1 MFSPYFNIKISNNL
15 GIAWVQQLNLIYS
28 STHVLYPVT
37 FNTIFA
43 IANTSIYGSNSAS
56 NESCRASTSRAG
68 VIKNVTSES
77 FTPFEGCQGYY
88 IIIGI

>member
-1 MFSPYFNIKISNNL
+1 M
-15 GIAWVQQLNLIYS
+15 IAWIQQLNLIYS
-28 STHVLYPVT
+28 STQVLYPVT
-37 FNTIFA
+37 FNTVFA
-43 IANTSIYGSNSAS
+43 IANTSIYGSNSVN
-56 NESCRASTSRAG
+56 NESNRGATSKAG

>member
-1 MFSPYFNIKISNNL
+1 MSFNLFSNNL
-15 GIAWVQQLNLIYS
+15 GIAWVQQLNLIHS
-28 STHVLYPVT
+28 PTQVLYPVT
-37 FNTIFA
+37 FNTVFA
-43 IANTSIYGSNSAS
+43 IANTSINGSNSS
-56 NESCRASTSRAG
+56 NNESNRGATSKAG